1 MPNIGLP
8 VTQPHLPPGSQSPS
22 HHLALL
28 PGPVLEMA
36 VLSLM
41 KSRVR
46 IEMGD
51 SLGFL
56 KMRENASFAT
66 SARGRVD
73 SRLLDTWIPV
83 IDDPCRF
90 LHKYCCG
97 NSYTGDVR

>member
-1 MPNIGLP
+1 MPNIGSP
-8 VTQPHLPPGSQSPS
+8 VTQPHLPPGSQTPS

-41 KSRVR
+41 KSRVT

-56 KMRENASFAT
+56 KRIENVSFAT
-66 SARGRVD
+66 SVRGRVN
-73 SRLLDTWIPV
+73 SRLLDTQFPV
-83 IDDPCRF
+83 RDYLCRF
-90 LHKYCCG
+90 LHE
-97 NSYTGDVR
+97 